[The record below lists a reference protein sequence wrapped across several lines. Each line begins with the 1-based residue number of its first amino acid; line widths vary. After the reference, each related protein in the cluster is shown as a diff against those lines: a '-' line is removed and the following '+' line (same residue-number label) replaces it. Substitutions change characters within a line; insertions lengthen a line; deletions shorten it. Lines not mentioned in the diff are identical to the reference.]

1 MGKMASNIFYLSLKE
16 LLSLYRDKVL
26 FVFILIA
33 FSFTIYIGGKA
44 VSLELHNAPIAFVDE
59 DRSALSSRLINAFY
73 PPYFKVP
80 ELVEL
85 SAIDPG
91 LDQAKYTFAVNI
103 PPNFERDVRSGKNP
117 TLQVNADAT
126 QITQAFVGASYIQ
139 NIITAEVN
147 EYLLG
152 YKETLQAP
160 VNLNIRMRFNPTMAS
175 EWFGGVMELINVI
188 TMLSVILSGAA
199 LIREREHGTLEHLLV
214 MPLKPLEIMISKI
227 GAMTLVVLIAS
238 WLSLHLVIQGFL
250 QMPIAGSVP
259 LFLSATAILLFS
271 TTSLGIL
278 LGTIARTMPQLGLLM
293 MLLILPMQLL
303 SGGVT
308 PYESMPGVVQNIM
321 LLAPTTHFVK
331 IAQAILYRGA
341 GFDIVWPHFIA
352 IIVIGAVFFTT
363 SLVIFRKGISSV

>member
-1 MGKMASNIFYLSLKE
+1 MGKMASNIFYLGLKE

-73 PPYFKVP
+73 PPYFKIP

-103 PPNFERDVRSGKNP
+103 PPNFERDVRAGKTP
-117 TLQVNADAT
+117 ALQVNADAT
-126 QITQAFVGASYIQ
+126 QITQAFIGASYIQ
-139 NIITAEVN
+139 NIISAEVN

-152 YKETLQAP
+152 YKENLQTP

-250 QMPIAGSVP
+250 EMPIAGSVP

-308 PYESMPGVVQNIM
+308 PYESMPEVVQNIM
-321 LLAPTTHFVK
+321 LVAPTTHFVK

-341 GFDIVWPHFIA
+341 GFDIVWPHFVA

-363 SLVIFRKGISSV
+363 SLVIFRKGISSM